1 MKTKLYNYQNK
12 IVNEQTKNKSVNLF
26 MSMGTGKTVTS
37 LSLFEKN
44 PTDKILIICLV
55 SKMKDWYDDLKNE
68 LNMDSIILNKGT
80 AKNRTLLNPY
90 VNAYIINFES
100 AWRLKELLSWVD
112 DNTTILIDESHKI
125 KNPNSS
131 IGKFCQKLSKRTE
144 YKIILTGT
152 PQSQGYIDYY
162 NQLYFTDIFHLT
174 FADFKKLFCVYE
186 KQYFNNFPVMQ
197 LVGYK
202 NKDTMEKII
211 HENCVFYERK
221 PADDKIPTDIVQK
234 FDKPEQYDKFR
245 KVRIYEDVV
254 ADTMGKLFSCMRT
267 ICSGNIEQYEVDD
280 QKIQW
285 LDDMLDCIDDRLVIF
300 YNFNVE
306 RDRIIKL
313 LETKKIPYSEYS
325 GRTKSFDNF
334 KNNEKSVQLCQY
346 KSASTGINDL
356 VVAHK
361 CVFYSLPTEYIDY
374 VQSKKRLD
382 RIGQTEKPLFYYLI
396 CKDTIEEKI
405 WSKLQ
410 NGEDFDEKMF
420 AQYMESLS

>member
-1 MKTKLYNYQNK
+1 
-12 IVNEQTKNKSVNLF
+12 

-44 PTDKILIICLV
+44 PTNKILIICLV
-55 SKMKDWYDDLKNE
+55 SKMQDWCDDLKNE
-68 LNMDSIILNKGT
+68 LNMESIVLNKGT
-80 AKNRTLLNPY
+80 AKNKILLET
-90 VNAYIINFES
+90 VNCRAFIINFES
-100 AWRLKELLSWVD
+100 AWRLKELLGWVD
-112 DNTTILIDESHKI
+112 NDTTVLIDESHKI

-131 IGKFCQKLSKRTE
+131 IGKFCQKLARRTE

-162 NQLYFTDIFHLT
+162 NQLYFTDIFHLK
-174 FADFKKLFCVYE
+174 FADFKKLFCIYE

-202 NKDTMEKII
+202 NKDTLEKVIR
-211 HENCVFYERK
+211 EYCVFYERK
-221 PADDKIPTDIVQK
+221 PEDDKIPTDIIKK
-234 FDKPEQYDKFR
+234 FDKPKEYDKFR
-245 KVRIYEDVV
+245 KVRIHKDVV

-267 ICSGNIEQYEVDD
+267 ICSGNIEQYEVDN

-285 LDDMLDCIDDRLVIF
+285 LDDLLDCIDDRLVIF

-313 LETKKIPYSEYS
+313 LENKKIPYSEYS

-356 VVAHK
+356 VIAHK
-361 CVFYSLPTEYIDY
+361 CVFFSLPTEYIDY

-420 AQYMESLS
+420 TQYMESLS